1 MHIHGFLL
9 IFMLAICCQTLLA
22 EDESVPANESAQSTA
37 ADAQSFQSVAE
48 LVRHIEDRIAA
59 YFIEIEA
66 AIQDSELQASLA
78 AADTSVLPALEGR
91 LNELFSDSIR
101 VRLYP
106 VGLEEVDSQSAPACG
121 FACISIATSSYE
133 APPLAEAL
141 LYNTSDANI
150 TLARAIFSESGQAIG
165 VVIVHYPYE
174 LITESVR
181 RLRDIGFYTE
191 FQQSVSDRSTVI
203 QEHGD
208 IQVKEGSATEI
219 IRIKGTRWNIAVW
232 TPGGVEVEEYEQSSA
247 GWFKIISGIIVLI
260 VGIVLLYKK
269 RHLVLPQKSV
279 APVVAERPVD
289 ASAPEESTTLIM
301 GGGATEVDIS
311 QYLKNND
318 ANTSK
323 PK

>member
-22 EDESVPANESAQSTA
+22 EDQTVPVNESAQSTA

-48 LVRHIEDRIAA
+48 LARHIEDRIAV
-59 YFIEIEA
+59 YFIEIET
-66 AIQDSELQASLA
+66 AIQDSELQAALVV
-78 AADTSVLPALEGR
+78 ADTNVLPALES
-91 LNELFSDSIR
+91 ELKELLSDSIR

-150 TLARAIFSESGQAIG
+150 TLARAVFSESGQAIG
-165 VVIVHYPYE
+165 VVVVHYPYE

-181 RLRDIGFYTE
+181 RLRDIGLYAQ

-203 QEHGD
+203 QEHGNA
-208 IQVKEGSATEI
+208 QVKEGPATEI
-219 IRIKGTRWNIAVW
+219 IHIKGTRWNIAVW
-232 TPGGVEVEEYEQSSA
+232 TPGGVEVEEYEQSST
-247 GWFKIISGIIVLI
+247 GWFKIISGIIILI
-260 VGIVLLYKK
+260 VGIALLYKK
-269 RHLVLPQKSV
+269 RHLFLPQKSV
-279 APVVAERPVD
+279 APVTEKPVD
-289 ASAPEESTTLIM
+289 VSASEESTTLIM

>member
-9 IFMLAICCQTLLA
+9 IFILAVCCQTLLA
-22 EDESVPANESAQSTA
+22 EDESVPANESAQPTA
-37 ADAQSFQSVAE
+37 TDARNFQSAAE
-48 LVRHIEDRIAA
+48 LVQHIEDRISA
-59 YFIEIEA
+59 YFIEIGA

-78 AADTSVLPALEGR
+78 AADINVLSALESQ
-91 LNELFSDSIR
+91 LQELLSDSIR

-150 TLARAIFSESGQAIG
+150 TLARAVFSESGQAIG
-165 VVIVHYPYE
+165 VVVVHYPYE

-181 RLRDIGFYTE
+181 RLRDIGLYTQ
-191 FQQSVSDRSTVI
+191 FQQSVSDKSTVI

-219 IRIKGTRWNIAVW
+219 IHIKGTRWNIAVW

-247 GWFKIISGIIVLI
+247 GWFKIISGIIILI
-260 VGIVLLYKK
+260 AGIVLLYKK

-279 APVVAERPVD
+279 APVTEEPVNV
-289 ASAPEESTTLIM
+289 SAPEESTTLIM

-318 ANTSK
+318 ANIRK